1 MDSWSIFEMLLSN
14 KDEIDKKIEIFET
27 LFLSEISF
35 RVHLSL
41 QLSILLLS

>member
-1 MDSWSIFEMLLSN
+1 MLLSN

-35 RVHLSL
+35 RVHLSF
-41 QLSILLLS
+41 QLSIPLLSLNSVR